1 MSRKQPFSV
10 RHLVRY
16 AVQGT
21 ALGLVVT
28 AFIMLFTSDRGT
40 LAQLRDF
47 PLWCLSVMCAMVG
60 VAWLCAGTRL
70 WLIARS
76 MGYGF
81 RYRDMLTM
89 GLASEFGVAA
99 SPAGVGGAAV
109 RMGYLHRAG
118 VPMHS
123 ALTIFAADSVLDTV
137 FFLLLCPITIV
148 VMVHDPS
155 WWGIARD
162 GLKMGPGTPLLLAG
176 GALLILLVIRF
187 WSAIIRRI
195 DRAVVR
201 VPGSRRFRLP
211 ARWRH
216 LQHML
221 KRTVH
226 RAWTGTHFLLRSRP
240 WVLLV
245 SLALSGMQWVCRYG
259 ILPLILFVFH
269 TARNPVPLLLLQ
281 GFLFALAL
289 LLVLPGGGGGIELL
303 TTAVLR
309 YFVPLSLVGVVVLIW
324 RLFTYYLYL
333 LVGGAVFA
341 RTCHRRMTLTILENH
356 HGDLMEHMDRVHGSR
371 AE

>member
-28 AFIMLFTSDRGT
+28 AFIMLFTSDGGT
-40 LAQLRDF
+40 LAQLRNF
-47 PLWCLSVMCAMVG
+47 PLWCLPIMFVMVC
-60 VAWLCAGTRL
+60 VAWTCAGTRL
-70 WLIARS
+70 WLISRS

-89 GLASEFGVAA
+89 GLASEFGVSA

-123 ALTIFAADSVLDTV
+123 ALTVFAADSVLDTI
-137 FFLLLCPITIV
+137 FFLLLTPVTIV
-148 VMVHDPS
+148 VMVRDPS
-155 WWGIARD
+155 WWGIARG
-162 GLKMGPGTPLLLAG
+162 GLKLGPGTPVLLASMV
-176 GALLILLVIRF
+176 LLALLVIRF
-187 WSAIIRRI
+187 WSAIIRLI
-195 DRAVVR
+195 DRVVVR
-201 VPGSRRFRLP
+201 VPGSKRFRLP

-216 LQHML
+216 LQHMV

-226 RAWTGTHFLLRSRP
+226 RAWTGTHFLVRSRP
-240 WVLLV
+240 GVLLA
-245 SLALSGMQWVCRYG
+245 SLALSGTQWVCRYG
-259 ILPLILFVFH
+259 ILPLILFAFH

-281 GFLFALAL
+281 GFFFALAL
-289 LLVLPGGGGGIELL
+289 VLVLPGGGGGIELL

-309 YFVPLSLVGVVVLIW
+309 YFVPLSLVGIVVLIW

-333 LVGGAVFA
+333 LVGGIVFA
-341 RTCHRRMTLTILENH
+341 KSCHRRMVLTILEDH
-356 HGDLMEHMDRVHGSR
+356 HGDLMEHMDRVHG
-371 AE
+371 